1 MHRNAAAIIG
11 TVIGDGTAGHA
22 DLALILADAAAPCRT
37 VSGDLRTFIYRQNG
51 IIDIN
56 TAAQSVIRIRCIQL
70 CRDPVLQKLYIPK
83 LHAAAIEE
91 KTAASDGCR
100 IFLNLSAV

>member
-22 DLALILADAAAPCRT
+22 DLAPKLTDTASSGRT

-51 IIDIN
+51 IIGIN
-56 TAAQSVIRIRCIQL
+56 TAAQSIIRILCIQL
-70 CRDPVLQKLYIPK
+70 CCDPVLQNRYIPK
-83 LHAAAIEE
+83 LHAAAIEV

-100 IFLNLSAV
+100 IFLNHSAV